1 VDGLV
6 SSTVKEGRR
15 ERRQREL
22 RECIYQTARRLFLE
36 HGFAATTVNQIAEAA
51 DIAPATFFNYFQS
64 KSAIL
69 KDMTREVSARLE
81 ALVNEQLARD
91 ASTQDRISAFASR
104 VAEEILRVQGL
115 AYDVMIE
122 LMQAGVRSGD
132 VTPHVQGVLPRF
144 TTLIREGQRAG
155 DVRRDRDA
163 EFLAEIVIGALNTAI
178 TNWLGDR
185 EYPLADRLQQTA
197 SFMGE
202 AISSRTDI

>member
-1 VDGLV
+1 
-6 SSTVKEGRR
+6 
-15 ERRQREL
+15 
-22 RECIYQTARRLFLE
+22 
-36 HGFAATTVNQIAEAA
+36 
-51 DIAPATFFNYFQS
+51 
-64 KSAIL
+64 
-69 KDMTREVSARLE
+69 
-81 ALVNEQLARD
+81 VNEQLASD
-91 ASTQDRISAFASR
+91 ASTQDRITAFASR
-104 VAEEILRVQGL
+104 VAEEILLVQGL

-178 TNWLGDR
+178 TNWLDDR

>member
-1 VDGLV
+1 MDGLV

-69 KDMTREVSARLE
+69 KEMTREVSARLE

-91 ASTQDRISAFASR
+91 DSTQDRISAFASR
-104 VAEEILRVQGL
+104 VAEEILLVQGL

-132 VTPHVQGVLPRF
+132 VAPHVQGVLPCF

-178 TNWLGDR
+178 TNWLDDR

-202 AISSRTDI
+202 AISPRTDI